1 MQQITPIEIRQKS
14 FERRLRGYNPDEVS
28 AFLHA
33 LAYVWEKL
41 TVRLG
46 EVESTL
52 EDSRKEVSR
61 LQGVENALLK
71 TIKEAEFTAHSI
83 LEQAKKEAEL
93 QTRATKIETEKMI
106 YEAHARV
113 KTIEEDHQRRH
124 WRLKKQMELEL
135 AEIKKVVQE
144 TEMYRSR
151 FLQKL
156 QYLSEDV
163 LTSRSQLI
171 ESNIQHNA
179 DHDKDPKEEKPDMDP
194 SDSDSE
200 AVAVV

>member
-14 FERRLRGYNPDEVS
+14 FERRFRGYNPDEVN

-33 LAYVWEKL
+33 LAHAWEKL

-83 LEQAKKEAEL
+83 LERAKKEAEL
-93 QTRATKIETEKMI
+93 QTKATKIETEKMI
-106 YEAHARV
+106 HEAQERV
-113 KTIEEDHQRRH
+113 KTIEEDNRSRH
-124 WRLKKQMELEL
+124 WSLKKQMELEL
-135 AEIKKVVQE
+135 AETKKVAQE
-144 TEMYRSR
+144 TETYRSR

-156 QYLSEDV
+156 QHLAEDI

-171 ESNIQHNA
+171 ESNIQRNA
-179 DHDKDPKEEKPDMDP
+179 DHVKD
-194 SDSDSE
+194 S

>member
-14 FERRLRGYNPDEVS
+14 FERRFRGYNPDEVS

-106 YEAHARV
+106 YEAQARV

-151 FLQKL
+151 FLKKL
-156 QYLSEDV
+156 QHLSEDI

-194 SDSDSE
+194 SDSE